1 MAAISVLMAV
11 YNCDKYLREAIDSIL
26 NQTWNDFEF
35 IIVDDGSTD
44 NSLQILRGYSD
55 PRIKVITYEE
65 NRGVAHARNVG
76 LGQCSSEYVAV
87 IDADDIALPDRLKL
101 EYEYLSE
108 HSEIDGVYAKC
119 QYLGMD
125 GKLQEMEYPKAYFN
139 YKYLKAVMIFEN
151 TISNTTVMFRRKIVE
166 KYHLKYDE
174 TCKIG
179 EDYRF
184 WIEYLRY
191 GKIVGIDKVLCY
203 YRIRYH
209 GLFNGAPLSVK
220 KENVKRG
227 IEYNLNRLGFQ
238 LLPEETRILLKVFNI
253 DGSIDSGE
261 EMVLLYNAL
270 LSMVKQAS
278 EKKMDFAEE
287 VKIMCRKRF
296 LEKVQGANRLWAL

>member
-1 MAAISVLMAV
+1 MASVSVLMTV
-11 YNCDKYLREAIDSIL
+11 YNCDKYLKEAVDSIL
-26 NQTWNDFEF
+26 NQTWDDYEF
-35 IIVDDGSTD
+35 IIVNDGSTD
-44 NSLQILRGYSD
+44 NSLGILRAYHD
-55 PRIKVITYEE
+55 KRIKIITYKE
-65 NRGVAHARNVG
+65 NKGVAYARNVG
-76 LGQCSSEYVAV
+76 LEQCSSEYVAV

-101 EYEYLSE
+101 EYDYLSE

-125 GKLQEMEYPKAYFN
+125 GKLLEMEYPKAYFN

-174 TCKIG
+174 TCEIG

-184 WIEYLRY
+184 WIDYLRY

-209 GLFNGAPLSVK
+209 SLFNDAPLSVK
-220 KENVKRG
+220 KENVKQE

-296 LEKVQGANRLWAL
+296 LEKIQGANRLWAL

>member
-1 MAAISVLMAV
+1 MTV
-11 YNCDKYLREAIDSIL
+11 YNCDKYLKEAVDSIL
-26 NQTWNDFEF
+26 NQTWDDYEF
-35 IIVDDGSTD
+35 IIVNDGSTD
-44 NSLQILRGYSD
+44 NSLGILRAYHD
-55 PRIKVITYEE
+55 KRIKIITYKE
-65 NRGVAHARNVG
+65 NKGVAYARNVG
-76 LGQCSSEYVAV
+76 LEQCSSEYVAV

-101 EYEYLSE
+101 EYDYLSE

-125 GKLQEMEYPKAYFN
+125 GKLLEMEYPKAYFN

-174 TCKIG
+174 TCEIG

-184 WIEYLRY
+184 WIDYLRY

-209 GLFNGAPLSVK
+209 SLFNDAPLSVK
-220 KENVKRG
+220 KENVKQE

-296 LEKVQGANRLWAL
+296 LEKIQGANRLWAL

>member
-26 NQTWNDFEF
+26 NQTLGDFEF

-44 NSLQILRGYSD
+44 NSLQILKEYLD

-65 NRGVAHARNVG
+65 NKGVAHARNVG
-76 LGQCSSEYVAV
+76 LEQCTSEFVAL

-101 EYEYLSE
+101 EYEYLIE

-119 QYLGMD
+119 RYMGMN
-125 GKLQEMEYPKAYFN
+125 GKLLEMEYPKAYFN

-151 TISNTTVMFRRKIVE
+151 TISNTTAMFRRKIVE
-166 KYHLKYDE
+166 KHHLKYDE

-184 WIEYLRY
+184 WVEYLKY

-203 YRIRYH
+203 YRIRCQ
-209 GLFNGAPLSVK
+209 GLFNDAPLSVK
-220 KENVKRG
+220 KENVRRE
-227 IEYNLNRLGFQ
+227 IEYNLKFLGFQ
-238 LLPEETRILLKVFNI
+238 FLPEEMRVLFKVFNI
-253 DGSIDSGE
+253 DGKIDSGD
-261 EMVLLYNAL
+261 EMSLLYSAL
-270 LSMVKQAS
+270 LNMAKQAK
-278 EKKMDFAEE
+278 EMQLEFAEE
-287 VKIMCRKRF
+287 VRIMCRKRF
-296 LEKVQGANRLWAL
+296 LEKIQMSDQIWVL

>member
-26 NQTWNDFEF
+26 NQTWSDFEF

-44 NSLQILRGYSD
+44 NSLQILKEYAD

-65 NRGVAHARNVG
+65 NWGVAHARNVG
-76 LGQCSSEYVAV
+76 LEHCASEFVALM
-87 IDADDIALPDRLKL
+87 DADDVALPGRLKL
-101 EYEYLSE
+101 QYEYLTE
-108 HSEIDGVYAKC
+108 HGEIDGVYAKC
-119 QYLGMD
+119 RYMGMD
-125 GKLQEMEYPKAYFN
+125 GKLLEMEYPKAYFN

-151 TISNTTVMFRRKIVE
+151 TISNTTAMFRRKIVE

-184 WIEYLRY
+184 WVEYLKY

-203 YRIRYH
+203 YRIRNH
-209 GLFNGAPLSVK
+209 GLFNDAPLFVK
-220 KENVKRG
+220 KENVRRE
-227 IEYNLNRLGFQ
+227 IEYNLKLLGFQ
-238 LLPEETRILLKVFNI
+238 FLPEEIRTLLKVFNI

-296 LEKVQGANRLWAL
+296 LEKIQGANGLWAL

>member
-238 LLPEETRILLKVFNI
+238 LLPEETRILLRVFNI

-296 LEKVQGANRLWAL
+296 LEKVQGANRLWDL